1 MARGGVG
8 KLPEAPTFSVIMPV
22 HRESPGLAT
31 VKRAVHAARST
42 LELITVL
49 NDPSLAGRITAE
61 GPSEKVVLCER
72 RGRGYPML
80 QGARMARGEFVVL
93 LHSDT
98 VLPDG
103 WDEAILRAME
113 DRRVAGG
120 GFHMTFDKSS
130 PWLDFIVRFSDMQVR
145 LGLAMW
151 GDRAVFARGAVLK
164 QCLPSLDVPL
174 FEDVCLW
181 KALRRH
187 GRLAFL
193 DERVVTSAE
202 HFRRNG
208 QYRQTGRIIAARTW
222 YAVGGDPGRIFDY
235 YYSR

>member
-1 MARGGVG
+1 M
-8 KLPEAPTFSVIMPV
+8 PDAPRFSVIIPV
-22 HRESPGLAT
+22 HRESPGIAE
-31 VKRAVHAARST
+31 VKRAVHAARSP
-42 LELITVL
+42 LELLMVL
-49 NDPSLAGRITAE
+49 NDPSLASSITSE
-61 GPSEKVVLCER
+61 GPSEKVVHCGR
-72 RGRGYPML
+72 RGRGYAML
-80 QGARMARGEFVVL
+80 HGVRMAQGEFVLL

-98 VLPDG
+98 VLPAG
-103 WDEAILRAME
+103 WDAAILRAME
-113 DRRVAGG
+113 DPRVAGG

-151 GDRAVFARGAVLK
+151 GDRAAFARAAVLK
-164 QCLPSLDVPL
+164 QCLQSLDVPL
-174 FEDVCLW
+174 FEDVRMS

-222 YAVGGDPGRIFDY
+222 YAFGGDPGRIYDY

>member
-1 MARGGVG
+1 M
-8 KLPEAPTFSVIMPV
+8 
-22 HRESPGLAT
+22 
-31 VKRAVHAARST
+31 HAARSSF
-42 LELITVL
+42 ELITVL
-49 NDPSLAGRITAE
+49 NDPSVAKSIVAE

-72 RGRGYPML
+72 RGRGYAML
-80 QGARMARGEFVVL
+80 HGARMAQGEFILL

-98 VLPDG
+98 VLPAG
-103 WDEAILRAME
+103 WEAAILRAME
-113 DRRVAGG
+113 DPRVAGG

-130 PWLDFIVRFSDMQVR
+130 PWLDLIVRFSDLQVR
-145 LGLAMW
+145 MGFAIW
-151 GDRAVFARGAVLK
+151 GDRAVFARAAVLK
-164 QCLPSLDVPL
+164 KCLPALDVPL
-174 FEDVCLW
+174 FEDVRLS

-208 QYRQTGRIIAARTW
+208 QYLQTGRIIVARTW
-222 YAVGGDPGRIFDY
+222 YALGGDPARIYDY